1 MVLAKMQQRL
11 QKVAQWIA
19 ATKSILYVFSKET
32 STSQNVVGS
41 LATCCLAGTGN
52 TTNPV
57 LAVNGTEHE
66 AMSTH
71 IAAALILAMMTIALY
86 LVL

>member
-1 MVLAKMQQRL
+1 MDGACEDAAETAESCPMDYCYQVNTVCVLKRNQY
-11 QKVAQWIA
+11 IP
-19 ATKSILYVFSKET
+19 ECC
-32 STSQNVVGS
+32 GEP
-41 LATCCLAGTGN
+41 TCCLAGTGN

-57 LAVNGTEHE
+57 LAVKGTEHE